1 MKKNRPGSNVSLAT
15 MATLSWPITSLSSI
29 LHRVSGVL
37 LFLAVPFCLWALE
50 KSLSSAAEFNQ
61 IKAILGGGLAQFVV
75 WAVLSMLAYHIIA
88 GVRHLLMDAG
98 IGESLEGGVF
108 GSKLVIFLGVL
119 AAAALG
125 VWIW

>member
-1 MKKNRPGSNVSLAT
+1 MKKNRPGNISLAT
-15 MATLSWPITSLSSI
+15 MATLKWPITSLSSI

-50 KSLSSAAEFNQ
+50 KSLASQADFNQ
-61 IKAILGGGLAQFVV
+61 VKMMLEGDIAKFVMWAILVM
-75 WAVLSMLAYHIIA
+75 LSYHIIA

-98 IGESLEGGVF
+98 IGESLEGGIF
-108 GSKLVIFLGVL
+108 GSKLVIFLGI
-119 AAAALG
+119 AAAIGLG